1 MRVIGA
7 LRHYL
12 FSSIKIAF
20 FIFLFLAVF
29 YIIYKLIRKE
39 KVELHFY
46 TWILQYIFTVYLVG
60 VFFMTNGFEIFTN
73 GLPSFF
79 MSPNLIPIFYT
90 IQDILNNP
98 GEMLSQICYNIILF
112 IPFGFLLPCSF
123 PNKQWNVR
131 KILSYSFVA
140 IFLVEGMEFIS
151 GRYFDIDDF
160 FINSVG
166 AFIGYVIYKITTKL
180 IKNYSCK
187 QIRLNRVPAGI
198 KKWHINVIYSFFM
211 YEV

>member
-7 LRHYL
+7 LRHFL
-12 FSSIKIAF
+12 FPSIKIAF
-20 FIFLFLAVF
+20 FIFLFLAGF

-39 KVELHFY
+39 KIELHFH

-60 VFFMTNGFEIFTN
+60 VFFMTSGFEIFTN

-79 MSPNLIPIFYT
+79 ASPN
-90 IQDILNNP
+90 
-98 GEMLSQICYNIILF
+98 LF

-123 PNKQWNVR
+123 PNKQWNVKR
-131 KILSYSFVA
+131 ILCYSLGA

-160 FINSVG
+160 FINGLG
-166 AFIGYVIYKITTKL
+166 AFIGYTIYKITDKFM
-180 IKNYSCK
+180 KNFSCRHISLT
-187 QIRLNRVPAGI
+187 QLSAGVKNDI
-198 KKWHINVIYSFFM
+198 
-211 YEV
+211 